1 MSLPRP
7 AMRQIFSFWLGLFW
21 AFSAVVSFAGT
32 STSIGE
38 LRRFYEQSDLPQ
50 TVRLVEF
57 LGSQKDQMIS
67 ETPEI
72 FRLALLPHMLNH
84 LMAQGRSPDKAL
96 VEVERILDVADTF
109 KGTQFEGTV
118 ASSRARALTVRWLI
132 GRNDLDLSESLRS
145 FGEFFRL
152 PTNRYLSQD
161 VKFSSYILW
170 QGDFSLFR
178 ISALPRDA
186 GRDELFASSHLD
198 LLDSVEPIS
207 GDTYADAYTEVF
219 DGYFRSDR
227 KSVRPGLMGRWEKT
241 LLQKDAEFSGRAS
254 RSLALAFL
262 DINDVDR
269 FWIWLDRYQ
278 AYLSRNLAKIR
289 QERHFPMFQ
298 AQFCEDSIGIGAGD
312 IGAIRNLNH
321 VRMDASRK
329 LCALV
334 RD

>member
-7 AMRQIFSFWLGLFW
+7 AMRQIFVFWLGLFW
-21 AFSAVVSFAGT
+21 AFSAVVSYAGT
-32 STSIGE
+32 SASIGD
-38 LRRFYEQSDLPQ
+38 LRSLYETSDLPQ
-50 TVRLVEF
+50 TARLVEF
-57 LGSQKDQMIS
+57 LGSQQDQMIS
-67 ETPEI
+67 DTPEI

-84 LMAQGRSPDKAL
+84 LMAQGRSPEKAL

-132 GRNDLDLSESLRS
+132 ARNDSDLSESLKF

-161 VKFSSYILW
+161 FKFSSYILW
-170 QGDFSLFR
+170 QGEFFLFR
-178 ISALPRDA
+178 ISAVPRDA

-207 GDTYADAYTEVF
+207 SDSYVDAYTEVF

-227 KSVRPGLMGRWEKT
+227 KSVRPSLMGRWEKT

-254 RSLALAFL
+254 RSLALAFI

-278 AYLSRNLAKIR
+278 AYLSRNLTKIR
-289 QERHFPMFQ
+289 QERHFSMFQ

-329 LCALV
+329 LCAIV